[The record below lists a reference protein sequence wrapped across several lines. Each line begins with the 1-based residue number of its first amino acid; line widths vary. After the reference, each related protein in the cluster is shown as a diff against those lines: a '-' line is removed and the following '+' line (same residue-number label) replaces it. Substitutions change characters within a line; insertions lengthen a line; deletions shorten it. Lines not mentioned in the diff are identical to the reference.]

1 MYILLLTWTLV
12 ITVCF
17 DPLNYATPEQG
28 GPLTITMMLSNPSSS
43 QIIVQATANDGS
55 AVGEL

>member
-1 MYILLLTWTLV
+1 M

-28 GPLTITMMLSNPSSS
+28 GPLTITVMLSNPSSS
-43 QIIVQATANDGS
+43 QIVVQATANDGS
-55 AVGEL
+55 AIGEL